1 MSETSDQPA
10 KKTKLRIKQA
20 KSSAPKKRRKS
31 GSGQKRKR
39 DANYLDSV
47 AKVLLGTCVVVTPWF
62 YGSTSA
68 LALFAVSIV
77 LMATLAIWLIRN
89 LSRRD
94 ASRINLLCVPVFL
107 FMLLGFVQM
116 VQLPS
121 MVSGSIAKK
130 QISIRE
136 TVAQRLEPNHEE
148 LAAEIRANSSISHNT
163 PATEQELSYFLLL
176 GIAFLASARFF
187 CRRNDS
193 IKLVTAMM
201 LNGCALAVFGAFQ
214 KVADPKS
221 IYGIPLEFGAPFAS
235 FVNRNNAAGY
245 LLMCLG
251 ATLAV
256 IMYSFARIE
265 VKDDVQKTS
274 LKTTALEKALKEIRV
289 IFANLTA
296 WRITILLI
304 CGLITA
310 GIAITLS
317 RGGTIAAVVGMIA
330 TVLFLFRHKRTRSVY
345 VLLIFF
351 LPISGGA
358 LLWSGLQ
365 GDVGERLS
373 TLQEEEILDDETRV
387 QLWSDNMRSLK
398 DYPVLGAGLGTYRYV
413 YREYQSFPD
422 TNWFYHGENIFVE
435 LLMNVGVLGI
445 LLLSITVVLILFR
458 WSKLPKKKEGN
469 PLSLGI
475 GTGGFFLLAS
485 QAIANFFDFGLYI
498 PSNGITFVV
507 MLGAVVG
514 ASNVQMLG
522 KKVDERAF
530 VFLPKWTKWPIVMGL
545 IACCG
550 YSANTFWALYPTER
564 AVNVVE
570 LEDLI
575 EFSPEEIN
583 QSIASMESAAE
594 NAPTLELHV
603 LLAELYIVKFR
614 HELVEYFVT
623 SSPNVEVDR
632 DKLWIE
638 TSMRSRNF
646 FFGLQ
651 NEADRTTFI
660 ENHRK
665 LDFFESTIPK
675 ASRHFEKAIAI
686 CPLSVRS
693 ILRLGELAY
702 FMERDAN
709 PYLSA
714 FARFNIQNPI
724 YFRRAGDIA
733 GAHGLKNIAFSDWKQ
748 ALALSSNLIDP
759 ILPIAILLFDSEAI
773 CMDLIPD
780 DAATL
785 VQVAEKFFIEDQA
798 LQQVLFARADQVLTS
813 TAANDSKALYLL
825 YKANRG
831 LGNHSV
837 ALNYF
842 DNAVR
847 LDPLNI
853 ELKIEFAEY
862 CWENGAQEKASEI
875 VRECKLSDGENA
887 RLKRFMK
894 STGLE

>member
-1 MSETSDQPA
+1 MSESSEQPVQ
-10 KKTKLRIKQA
+10 KPKLRIKQPR
-20 KSSAPKKRRKS
+20 SSTPKKRRKS
-31 GSGQKRKR
+31 GSRQKHKR
-39 DANYLDSV
+39 TANRLDSV
-47 AKVLLGTCVVVTPWF
+47 ARILLGTCVVVTPWF

-68 LALFAVSIV
+68 IALFSVSIV
-77 LMATLAIWLIRN
+77 LMVTLAIWLIRN
-89 LSRRD
+89 LSRKD
-94 ASRINLLCVPVFL
+94 ESRINLLCVPVFL

-121 MVSGSIAKK
+121 LVSERIAKK

-136 TVAQRLEPNHEE
+136 NVAERLEPNHEE
-148 LAAEIRANSSISHNT
+148 LAAEIRANQSVSHNK

-176 GIAFLASARFF
+176 GIAFLASTRFF
-187 CRRNDS
+187 FSRNDS

-214 KVADPKS
+214 KVADPRS
-221 IYGIPLEFGAPFAS
+221 IYGMPLEFGTPFAS

-251 ATLAV
+251 ATVAV
-256 IMYSFARIE
+256 IMYSFAKIE
-265 VKDDVQKTS
+265 VKDTVQKTS

-317 RGGTIAAVVGMIA
+317 RGGTIAAVVGMAA
-330 TVLFLFRHKRTRSVY
+330 TILFLFRHKRTRSIY

-422 TNWFYHGENIFVE
+422 TVWFYHGENIFVE
-435 LLMNVGVLGI
+435 LLMNVGIVGI

-458 WSKLPKKKEGN
+458 SSKLPKKKGN
-469 PLSLGI
+469 PLNLGI

-498 PSNGITFVV
+498 PSNGIAFVV

-514 ASNVQMLG
+514 ASNLQMIG
-522 KKVDERAF
+522 KKVDEKAF
-530 VFLPKWTKWPIVMGL
+530 VFLPKWTKWPIVLGL

-550 YSANTFWALYPTER
+550 YSANKFLALYPTER
-564 AVNVVE
+564 AVNAVE
-570 LEDLI
+570 LEDLN
-575 EFSPEEIN
+575 EFSSEEID
-583 QSIASMESAAE
+583 QSITSMEAASE
-594 NAPTLELHV
+594 KAPTLELHV
-603 LLAELYIVKFR
+603 LLAELYIMKFR
-614 HELVEYFVT
+614 HELVEYSIT
-623 SSPNVEVDR
+623 SSPNVEINR

-638 TSMRSRNF
+638 TSLRSRNF
-646 FFGLQ
+646 YFGLQ
-651 NEADRTTFI
+651 SAADRTTLI

-665 LDFFESTIPK
+665 LEFFESTIPK

-702 FMERDAN
+702 LMERDAN
-709 PYLSA
+709 PYLAA

-733 GAHGLKNIAFSDWKQ
+733 GAHGLKNIALSDWKQ
-748 ALALSSNLIDP
+748 ALTLSSKLIDQ
-759 ILPIAILLFDSEAI
+759 IVPIAMVLFDSEAI
-773 CMDLIPD
+773 CTDLVPD
-780 DAATL
+780 DAETL
-785 VQVAEKFFIEDQA
+785 IQVAERFFTDDQA
-798 LQQVLFARADQVLTS
+798 LQQILYARADQVLTS

-825 YKANRG
+825 YQANRG

-837 ALNYF
+837 ALSYF
-842 DNAVR
+842 DGAVR
-847 LDPLNI
+847 LDPLNVD
-853 ELKIEFAEY
+853 LKIEFAEY
-862 CWENGAQEKASEI
+862 CWENGEQEKSLAI
-875 VRECKLSDGENA
+875 VKECKLSDGENA
-887 RLKRFMK
+887 RLIRFMNSK
-894 STGLE
+894 GLE